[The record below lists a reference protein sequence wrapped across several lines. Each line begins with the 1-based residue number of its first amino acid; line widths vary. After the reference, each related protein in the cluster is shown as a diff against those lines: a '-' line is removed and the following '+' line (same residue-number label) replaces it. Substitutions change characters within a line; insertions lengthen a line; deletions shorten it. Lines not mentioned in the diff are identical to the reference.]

1 MVGRIPSS
9 RLSRGYFLFFGFFGF
24 FLTDLLFEYLTFFPA
39 TIGIGF
45 GSFLGLFVY
54 RITDVQRDDVHIL
67 HDLADELVISLRW
80 CCSRYDCSD

>member
-9 RLSRGYFLFFGFFGF
+9 RLSRGYFFFLYFGF

-54 RITDVQRDDVHIL
+54 RVSNI
-67 HDLADELVISLRW
+67 
-80 CCSRYDCSD
+80 